1 MLKVEN
7 LRITRHA
14 VRAMAERGVEVED
27 LVGALRSPVVIEPH
41 EGKRRFVGANGLVA
55 VIAGPDEWP
64 VLVTVLLR
72 RREQWDDDDA
82 HGHFRG

>member
-27 LVGALRSPVVIEPH
+27 LVGALRAPVVVEPH
-41 EGKRRFVGANGLVA
+41 EGKRRFVGENGLVA
-55 VIAGPDEWP
+55 VIAGPDERP

-72 RREQWDDDDA
+72 RRDQWDDDDA
-82 HGHFRG
+82 HDQFKG